1 MDINWNRTKVP
12 IRPLNFEHPYR
23 TANMKKWLN
32 SSSHA
37 RHNSETP
44 DNKKSM
50 NTSFY
55 KRSFWNKN
63 ESNAMKLIN
72 KAKDRDNS
80 EQKYLAQSQK
90 VVSNSI
96 TDHRNDEIND
106 ENYQIQAF
114 NLRPFT
120 TEGGQR
126 QFFGT
131 RQKELRGGTREIA
144 RKQKFKKFVI
154 QNKTNQSSK
163 EQLFQRRNLNQREKY
178 NTERFASVENLA
190 NKGNKLK

>member
-1 MDINWNRTKVP
+1 
-12 IRPLNFEHPYR
+12 
-23 TANMKKWLN
+23 
-32 SSSHA
+32 
-37 RHNSETP
+37 
-44 DNKKSM
+44 
-50 NTSFY
+50 
-55 KRSFWNKN
+55 
-63 ESNAMKLIN
+63 MKLIN

-96 TDHRNDEIND
+96 TDQRNDEIND

-114 NLRPFT
+114 NFRPFT

-131 RQKELRGGTREIA
+131 RQKELRGGTRGMA

-190 NKGNKLK
+190 NKGNILK